1 MNESILAPV
10 SALAI
15 PDSAALTGR
24 AQQALAFIQSFS
36 IDSVETYGLAADELR
51 AIKVRA
57 NALEEQRTAITGP
70 INKALK
76 AVNDLFRGP
85 AELLAQGERMLKSK
99 MLGWDQEQE
108 RIAAEARR
116 KAEELAATA
125 RRKLEEEAAQRQ
137 REAEAQAAV
146 AAKATAAGDDQAASL
161 ATAAAQ
167 RLQSESQAAATT
179 AQLVVAPVVTVERA
193 RATGISTSTKIDF
206 QVTDL
211 LLLVQHIAAHPE
223 LINLLKA
230 DDVKLR
236 AYVKGVGTAC
246 ALPGVRVF
254 EDRVMSARAA

>member
-1 MNESILAPV
+1 MNDSILAPV
-10 SALAI
+10 AALAV

-24 AQQALAFIQSFS
+24 AQQALAFIQAFR
-36 IDSVETYGLAADELR
+36 IDSAETYGLAADELR

-85 AELLAQGERMLKSK
+85 AELLALGERTLKSK

-116 KAEELAATA
+116 KAEEAAA
-125 RRKLEEEAAQRQ
+125 VERRRFEAEAAERQ
-137 REAEAQAAV
+137 REAEAQAA
-146 AAKATAAGDDQAASL
+146 AAAAAAAAGDDQAASL

-167 RLQSESQAAATT
+167 RAHSESQAAATT
-179 AQLVVAPVVTVERA
+179 AQLVVAPLVNVERTKA
-193 RATGISTSTKIDF
+193 VGISTSKKLDF
-206 QVTDL
+206 EVVDL
-211 LLLVQHIAAHPE
+211 AALVKHIAAHPE

-254 EDRVMSARAA
+254 EERVMSARAA